1 MKDNI
6 SRRPRNS
13 SFPLRTIIVRE
24 MRITDWHSIHK
35 MYDSLSEEDKAFFH
49 PGFLGYDNINF
60 AWLIFQ
66 VHLLLSC
73 IRPLRKILL
82 KMLPRIVFLPL
93 VAIYQ
98 NRIIGFA
105 YIKVKRRM
113 PDRGFCA
120 TLSVIVDNIAR
131 GTGLASILMESLLRL
146 AHQENIRE
154 ISLMVLLNNIR
165 AISLYKKY
173 GFNVV
178 GKTIDCYR
186 GKIH

>member
-1 MKDNI
+1 
-6 SRRPRNS
+6 
-13 SFPLRTIIVRE
+13 
-24 MRITDWHSIHK
+24 
-35 MYDSLSEEDKAFFH
+35 MYDSLSEEDKSFFH
-49 PGFLGYDNINF
+49 PGFLGYGNINF
-60 AWLIFQ
+60 AWLISQ
-66 VHLLLSC
+66 VQLLFSC

-113 PDRGFCA
+113 PGRGFCA
-120 TLSVIVDNIAR
+120 TLAIVVDSKPR
-131 GTGLASILMESLLRL
+131 EKGLASMLMESLLRL

-154 ISLMVLLNNIR
+154 ISLMVLLNNVR

-173 GFNVV
+173 GFDVI

-186 GKIH
+186 EGKIHQALIMRKYL